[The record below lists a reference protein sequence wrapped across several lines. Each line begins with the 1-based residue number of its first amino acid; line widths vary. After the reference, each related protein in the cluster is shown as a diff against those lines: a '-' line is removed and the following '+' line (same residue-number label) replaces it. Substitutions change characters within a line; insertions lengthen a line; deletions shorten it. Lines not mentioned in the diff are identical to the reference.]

1 MYIVE
6 KECTVCGVAAGHN
19 APLDLIYTWVFHSLQ
34 AFLRQI
40 CSPPRRRRRLAQRMP
55 TLATSEYGV
64 TVSFSPPVG
73 STACATLQ
81 QLMKTGEAMS
91 QTFGFEGGNAAPA
104 RVISS
109 ESAILQQLSP
119 QGCLPVPSKLQVE
132 QARLAQRM
140 RRAKSQ
146 QYLKMKETF
155 LVRHLVRL

>member
-1 MYIVE
+1 
-6 KECTVCGVAAGHN
+6 
-19 APLDLIYTWVFHSLQ
+19 
-34 AFLRQI
+34 
-40 CSPPRRRRRLAQRMP
+40 MP
-55 TLATSEYGV
+55 TLAASEYGV

-119 QGCLPVPSKLQVE
+119 QGCLPYLASCKLS
-132 QARLAQRM
+132 RLDWRNVCIG
-140 RRAKSQ
+140 RKAKYS
-146 QYLKMKETF
+146 LK
-155 LVRHLVRL
+155 

>member
-1 MYIVE
+1 
-6 KECTVCGVAAGHN
+6 
-19 APLDLIYTWVFHSLQ
+19 
-34 AFLRQI
+34 
-40 CSPPRRRRRLAQRMP
+40 MP

-81 QLMKTGEAMS
+81 QLMS

-140 RRAKSQ
+140 RRTKSQ

-155 LVRHLVRL
+155 PVRHLVRL

>member
-1 MYIVE
+1 
-6 KECTVCGVAAGHN
+6 
-19 APLDLIYTWVFHSLQ
+19 
-34 AFLRQI
+34 
-40 CSPPRRRRRLAQRMP
+40 MP

-81 QLMKTGEAMS
+81 QFMTDEAMS

-146 QYLKMKETF
+146 QYVKMKETF